1 MFLKRKSSTTMRS
14 AQVVIAIEVTEC
26 RESGRF
32 AAAIARRVN
41 AARST
46 VPAIY
51 QGSRVVLNVTV

>member
-1 MFLKRKSSTTMRS
+1 MRS

-26 RESGRF
+26 RESRRF